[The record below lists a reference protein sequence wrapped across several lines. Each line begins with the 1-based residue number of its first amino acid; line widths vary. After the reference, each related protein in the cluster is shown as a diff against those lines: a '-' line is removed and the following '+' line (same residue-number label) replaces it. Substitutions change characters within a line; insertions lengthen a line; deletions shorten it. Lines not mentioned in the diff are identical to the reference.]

1 MRRRVWVLIGVA
13 FALVLI
19 TVLVKS
25 SMNLAKYRV
34 EVCIDFQGRNSC
46 RTAAAVTEAD
56 ALRAAHDN
64 ACALVASGV
73 TETIACEQ
81 TQATRVRWIKR

>member
-1 MRRRVWVLIGVA
+1 MRRRVWVLISVA
-13 FALVLI
+13 FVLVLVA
-19 TVLVKS
+19 VLVKS
-25 SMNLAKYRV
+25 TMNLAKYRV
-34 EVCIDFQGRNSC
+34 EVCLDFQGRNSC
-46 RTAAAVTEAD
+46 RVAAAVTEAD

-81 TQATRVRWIKR
+81 IPPKSVRWIKR